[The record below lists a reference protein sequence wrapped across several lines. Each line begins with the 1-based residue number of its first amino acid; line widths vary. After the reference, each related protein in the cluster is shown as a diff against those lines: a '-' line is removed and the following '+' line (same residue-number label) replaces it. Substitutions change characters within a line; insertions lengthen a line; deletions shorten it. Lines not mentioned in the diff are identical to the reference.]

1 MLMQTILVTGGAGFI
16 GSNFINCIRE
26 RHKDILILNLD
37 KLTYAGN
44 LENLAFSSAD
54 PGYRFIQGDICDPET
69 VTEIFREYDVD
80 AVFHF
85 AAESHVDR
93 SIQDSA
99 AFVRTNVLGTQTLL
113 EAARLAW
120 TRKEGGFCPGKR
132 FLYVS
137 TDEVYGSLEPSWPAF
152 REDSPYHPNNPYAAS
167 KAAGDLLVQSYVR
180 TYSFPANITHCG
192 NNYGPRQHMEKFL
205 PTVIRGLLKGED
217 IPIYGDGGNV
227 RDWIYVEDHVNALEV
242 VWTKGEPGETYNIG
256 ASCERQNLE
265 MVEALIRIMEE
276 EGIPVSEGGRLVH
289 VEDRKAHD
297 RRYALDTQ
305 KIRALGWRPETEL
318 GDGLK
323 KTVEWYVG
331 R

>member
-1 MLMQTILVTGGAGFI
+1 MQTILVTGGAGFI
-16 GSNFINCIRE
+16 GSNFINGIRK
-26 RHKDILILNLD
+26 RRKDIWIMNLD

-44 LENLAFSSAD
+44 LENLDLSPDDS
-54 PGYRFIQGDICDPET
+54 GYRFIRGDICDPET

-113 EAARLAW
+113 EAARMAW
-120 TRKEGGFCPGKR
+120 SREEGDFCPGKR

-137 TDEVYGSLEPSWPAF
+137 TDEVYGSLGASDPAF

-167 KAAGDLLVQSYVR
+167 KAAGDLLVQSYIR
-180 TYSFPANITHCG
+180 TYGFPANITHCG
-192 NNYGPRQHMEKFL
+192 NNYGPRQHTEKFL
-205 PTVIRGLLKGED
+205 PTVIRGLLKGEE

-265 MVEALIRIMEE
+265 MVEALVRIMEE
-276 EGIPVSEGGRLVH
+276 EGIQIPEGGRLAH

-318 GDGLK
+318 KDGLK